1 MREPDGMSDSTH
13 TSTTISNIGVA
24 MFTVADQ
31 DAAIGYYTKTLG
43 WELRADVPV
52 GDEGGR
58 WVEVAP
64 PGSTAR
70 LALNPPMGEWGPGG
84 SAVGVETPDVDAEH
98 ARLQAAGGVTTGE
111 IMGGEGP
118 VPRMFSIED
127 PDGNRIWVVE
137 SA

>member
-1 MREPDGMSDSTH
+1 MTDSSH
-13 TSTTISNIGVA
+13 TPTTISSIGVA
-24 MFTVADQ
+24 MFTIADQ

-43 WELRADVPV
+43 WELRADVPF
-52 GDEGGR
+52 GDEGGNR

-70 LALNPPMGEWGPGG
+70 LALNPPMGEWAPGG

-98 ARLQAAGGVTTGE
+98 ARLQTIEGVRAGE
-111 IMGGEGP
+111 IIGGEGP

-127 PDGNRIWVVE
+127 PDGNHIWVVQP
-137 SA
+137 A